1 MRRTASHFIAL
12 LLTAVLGAC
21 SGGEGEAS
29 PNDGAGR
36 TPNSG
41 VFVVN
46 HPLQY
51 FAERIGGDGVAVVF
65 PATKDEDPA
74 YWSPDP
80 ETVAA
85 YQEADLSLV
94 YPIIRSTPAVLPL
107 IAVPLLGESVSAW
120 GGLGIAIVVVGV
132 WLVQA
137 ERSVQLGALR
147 SRGMRFAYL
156 TLAATVAYS
165 LIDKQ
170 AMVHFAEADW
180 TGPLPR
186 TVVFFFMLSL
196 ANTLVFAPLAL
207 RRVSWGELRQAGQRD
222 GARAAA
228 ALAGSLAG
236 YGLILQAYQTAPAS
250 YVVAVRQMSVLF
262 ALLFAVVWLRERP
275 DRRRVIGATA
285 TVVGVALISLW
296 P

>member
-1 MRRTASHFIAL
+1 MTPFELLLVLASAMLHAVWSASIKGSEDPLAFNLLQEGVAMIAAL
-12 LLTAVLGAC
+12 LILPFFVFGEIPAVVWKLTAA
-21 SGGEGEAS
+21 
-29 PNDGAGR
+29 
-36 TPNSG
+36 T
-41 VFVVN
+41 
-46 HPLQY
+46 
-51 FAERIGGDGVAVVF
+51 GVAHGLYF
-65 PATKDEDPA
+65 
-74 YWSPDP
+74 YYMSR
-80 ETVAA
+80 A

-107 IAVPLLGESVSAW
+107 IAVPLLGESVSLW
-120 GGLGIAIVVVGV
+120 GAFGIAILVTGI
-132 WLVQA
+132 WLIQA
-137 ERSVQLGALR
+137 ERSLELRVLR
-147 SRGMRFAYL
+147 SRGIRFAYL
-156 TLAATVAYS
+156 TLATTVAYS

-186 TVVFFFMLSL
+186 TVVYFFLLSM
-196 ANTLVFAPLAL
+196 ANTLVFVPLAM
-207 RRVSWGELRQAGQRD
+207 RRVSWTTLREAGRRE

-228 ALAGSLAG
+228 ALAASLLS
-236 YGLILQAYQTAPAS
+236 YGLILQAFQTAPVS

-285 TVVGVALISLW
+285 TVVGVALISLR

>member
-1 MRRTASHFIAL
+1 MTSYELLLVLVSAL
-12 LLTAVLGAC
+12 LHAIWSASIKGSGNPLAFNLLQEAVAVTAALMILPFFRLDEIPAAVWKLTAATGIAHGL
-21 SGGEGEAS
+21 
-29 PNDGAGR
+29 
-36 TPNSG
+36 
-41 VFVVN
+41 
-46 HPLQY
+46 Y
-51 FAERIGGDGVAVVF
+51 FYFKSR
-65 PATKDEDPA
+65 
-74 YWSPDP
+74 
-80 ETVAA
+80 A

-94 YPIIRSTPAVLPL
+94 YPIIRSTPAFLPL

-120 GGLGIAIVVVGV
+120 GALGIAILVTGI
-132 WLVQA
+132 WLIQA
-137 ERSVQLGALR
+137 ERSLELRTLR
-147 SRGMRFAYL
+147 SRGIRFAYL

-180 TGPLPR
+180 TGPVPR
-186 TVVFFFMLSL
+186 TVVYFFLLSM
-196 ANTLVFAPLAL
+196 ANTLVFVPLAM
-207 RRVSWGELRQAGQRD
+207 RRVSWTTLRRAGRRE

-228 ALAGSLAG
+228 ALAASLLS

-275 DRRRVIGATA
+275 DRRRIIGATA
-285 TVVGVALISLW
+285 TVVGVALISLR